1 MKKQSITFLL
11 TILMNMMGVHA
22 FAIEVAN
29 EDGVTIYYTYINND
43 TELEVIYRGS
53 SYSSYSMEYTGN
65 VVIPESVTYNGT
77 TYSVTS
83 IGGSAF
89 RDCSSLTSVTIP
101 NSVKSIGS
109 SAFSGTG
116 IYNNASDGIFY
127 VDKWVCGYKGEK
139 PSGSLIFEDGS
150 RGISYGAFYDCSG
163 LTSLTIPNSVKS
175 IGSSAFSGCSHLTS
189 VTIPNSV
196 KSIGNFAFYK
206 CKCKNIQTALLG
218 EQVTGIGQYAF
229 SDCSKLQ
236 GIVIPNAV
244 TFLGEGA
251 FVDCS
256 GLTSVTIPH
265 SVTTLF

>member
-1 MKKQSITFLL
+1 MRVPSKTPSSPSSAQTFFHFSLSVRKYSLSLHLTSTARLYGWSIVVTLWKCPLLAPDITNKIVMKKQSITFLL

-196 KSIGNFAFYK
+196 KSIGNFAF
-206 CKCKNIQTALLG
+206 
-218 EQVTGIGQYAF
+218 
-229 SDCSKLQ
+229 
-236 GIVIPNAV
+236 
-244 TFLGEGA
+244 
-251 FVDCS
+251 S
-256 GLTSVTIPH
+256 GCI
-265 SVTTLF
+265 